1 MSIIT
6 ADHLS
11 STELLEIWNR
21 GFAGYYVDNT
31 LDEERLA
38 RHLRWSA
45 VDLSRSAVLLVDEK
59 PAAFS
64 LAAIERRGGGL
75 AAWIAGF
82 GVAPEHRRQ
91 GLAGQLMHGHCRILD
106 DGGILETLLEVI
118 DINPARRVYSAAG
131 FRETRTLHSYQGLP
145 QAPADAPA
153 FEWLELSALEE
164 VHATL
169 HESAP
174 PVWRREL
181 PVLLRIVDD
190 QPTAKLLALPADLG
204 YSAYALATAGA
215 ERVTL
220 LDAASLDLQSGRRLL
235 EALAVAFD
243 ARPLRIIDE
252 PGQSPLAEALASAG
266 LQNFLTQIEM
276 VRVR

>member
-11 STELLEIWNR
+11 SSELLEIWNR

-31 LDEERLA
+31 LDDERLA
-38 RHLRWSA
+38 KHLRWSA

-91 GLAGQLMHGHCRILD
+91 GLAGQLMQGHCRILD
-106 DGGILETLLEVI
+106 DAGILETLLEVI

-131 FRETRTLHSYQGLP
+131 FRETRTLPSYQGRP
-145 QAPADAPA
+145 QAPAGAPA
-153 FEWLELSALEE
+153 FEWLDLSALEE
-164 VHATL
+164 LHATL
-169 HESAP
+169 HETAA

-181 PVLLRIVDD
+181 PVLLRIIQD
-190 QPTAKLLALPADLG
+190 QPTAKLLALPAGQG
-204 YSAYALATAGA
+204 YCAYALAIPGV

-235 EALAVAFD
+235 EALGAAFD
-243 ARPLRIIDE
+243 ASPLRIIDE
-252 PGQSPLAEALASAG
+252 PAQSPMAEALAAAG
-266 LQNFLTQIEM
+266 LENFLTQVEM